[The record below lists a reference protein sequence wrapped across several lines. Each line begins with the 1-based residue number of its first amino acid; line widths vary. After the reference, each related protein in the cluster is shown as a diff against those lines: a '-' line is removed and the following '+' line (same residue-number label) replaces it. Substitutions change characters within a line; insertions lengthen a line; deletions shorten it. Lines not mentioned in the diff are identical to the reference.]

1 MWDVWCCFVMRDLEA
16 MREIT
21 CSEIGQGWASWS
33 FAPIALS
40 RLTEGGVSDR
50 TANGRDETQ
59 ESFDC
64 AAHDETTIRSAE
76 MTWLWE

>member
-1 MWDVWCCFVMRDLEA
+1 MS
-16 MREIT
+16 EIA

-33 FAPIALS
+33 FAPI
-40 RLTEGGVSDR
+40 GVSDR

-64 AAHDETTIRSAE
+64 AAHDETVIRSVE